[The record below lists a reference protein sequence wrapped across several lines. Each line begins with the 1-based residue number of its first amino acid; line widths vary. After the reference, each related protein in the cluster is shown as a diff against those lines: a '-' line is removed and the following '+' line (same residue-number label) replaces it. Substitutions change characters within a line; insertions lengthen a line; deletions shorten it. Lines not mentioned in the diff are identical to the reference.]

1 MRFLFQGELTESSK
15 KILRTQQ
22 LKTACLAGVSCM
34 LVISGIVVLVA
45 AYTTWLVLLLLLVPI
60 VLGIIVCCTPF
71 YSVEPP
77 VEVLFEDEMVY
88 ITCEKFWRARNYES
102 RSFQRFVQP
111 RACGAFGT
119 GQLPVRVWLGGRS
132 VVCRFASKPLQA
144 RAGVDG
150 RPFAPAPC
158 PFGD

>member
-34 LVISGIVVLVA
+34 LVVSGIVVLVA

-102 RSFQRFVQP
+102 IKRIY
-111 RACGAFGT
+111 
-119 GQLPVRVWLGGRS
+119 
-132 VVCRFASKPLQA
+132 
-144 RAGVDG
+144 D
-150 RPFAPAPC
+150 
-158 PFGD
+158 FGDCYYFIFYFPHKNVYCLCQKDLLREGTLKDFEQSFHDLIQKK